1 MAGIDMAAVGIVD
14 IAAVGI
20 VDIAAAGIVDRPVF
34 VGRRAFEL

>member
-1 MAGIDMAAVGIVD
+1 MAGIDMAAVGMVD
-14 IAAVGI
+14 IAAAGI

>member
-14 IAAVGI
+14 IAAAGI